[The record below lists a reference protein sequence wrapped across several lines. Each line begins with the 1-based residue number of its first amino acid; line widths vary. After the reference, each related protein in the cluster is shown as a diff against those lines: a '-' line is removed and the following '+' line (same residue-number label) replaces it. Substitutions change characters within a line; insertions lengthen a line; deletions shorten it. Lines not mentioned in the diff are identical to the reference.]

1 VYSLTAAGRK
11 HLAEER
17 DTWQRF
23 SSALAAILGTS
34 G

>member
-11 HLAEER
+11 RLAGQREA
-17 DTWQRF
+17 WQRF
-23 SSALAAILGTS
+23 SGALAAILGQ